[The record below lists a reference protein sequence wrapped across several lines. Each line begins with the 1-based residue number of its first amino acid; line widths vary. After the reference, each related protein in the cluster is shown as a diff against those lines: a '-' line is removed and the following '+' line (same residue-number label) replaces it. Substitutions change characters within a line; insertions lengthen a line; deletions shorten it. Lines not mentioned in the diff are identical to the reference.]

1 MDPSYGHFTIE
12 EKPDVTYNDV
22 GGCMKQIEKM
32 REVLMSAHSSVVFQI
47 FFFPFGCSLQWSSGT
62 GKIFLS
68 KAVANYTDACFIR
81 VIGSELV
88 HKYVSEGARMVHEL
102 FQPSVDIKTVLSH
115 MMNRFSNYTA
125 LSAEVLPE
133 FFRVEVFAKLNSA
146 IGKLE
151 GGHFKPLSIMDD
163 VSRKNLQMHTEQVKP
178 LEEYYMKQIKFLDFQ
193 VAGGPVE
200 ILQGLLVALHLQH
213 MDAVSSA
220 QLTAG
225 C

>member
-22 GGCMKQIEKM
+22 GGCTKQIEKM

-68 KAVANYTDACFIR
+68 RAVANRTDACFIR

-102 FQPSVDIKTVLSH
+102 FQPSVDIKTVLAH

-125 LSAEVLPE
+125 LSAEVSAKNQTSLQEDNTFWFLNNFFLQVLPE

-146 IGKLE
+146 IGKVM
-151 GGHFKPLSIMDD
+151 GTSRINTV
-163 VSRKNLQMHTEQVKP
+163 VS
-178 LEEYYMKQIKFLDFQ
+178 
-193 VAGGPVE
+193 
-200 ILQGLLVALHLQH
+200 
-213 MDAVSSA
+213 
-220 QLTAG
+220 
-225 C
+225 